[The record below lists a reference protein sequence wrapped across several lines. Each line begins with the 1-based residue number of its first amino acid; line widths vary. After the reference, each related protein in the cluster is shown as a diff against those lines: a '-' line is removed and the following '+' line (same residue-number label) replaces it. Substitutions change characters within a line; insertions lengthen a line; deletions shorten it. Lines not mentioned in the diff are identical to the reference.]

1 MLKNYQNELKNLQKK
16 NSKNKFTAD
25 DLLNMEDNIKK
36 KEAQIRELNEDIK
49 NLTVVKRK
57 QQKLIEKKEKNEDGL
72 KLTKLVEQIRK
83 QK

>member
-36 KEAQIRELNEDIK
+36 KESYIRDLNEDIK
-49 NLTVVKRK
+49 NLTIVKRK
-57 QQKLIEKKEKNEDGL
+57 Q
-72 KLTKLVEQIRK
+72 
-83 QK
+83 